1 MTQSIFSI
9 LWAEE
14 RVFNKKYRFNT
25 LLVQSYHK
33 PLEATKT
40 ITPAIYHTAAY
51 YYDKA
56 EDISDVFAGRKVGYV
71 YTRISNPTTESVERK
86 LANLEGGQGA
96 ILCASGMAAISL
108 ACLSILRAGDEIIS
122 ATGIFGGTLSFFKNS
137 LKQFNVNTVFVD
149 VSDARNIE
157 SAITNRTRLI
167 FIETIGN
174 PLLNVP
180 DIKQISQVA
189 KKHGIPLFVDNTLGT
204 PYLIKLKEFGAN
216 IIIYSTTKF
225 ITGSGSTIGGAVID
239 CGNFAWGSGRFL
251 DFAEHQKQFGDFAFL
266 AKARRILRD
275 FGYCI
280 APFNAY
286 MTAIGLETLS
296 LRMDRQ
302 CENAM
307 KLAKA
312 LSTHPKVLSVN
323 YPGLIYNPYHNIAKK
338 QFKNRYGAI
347 LTLTLKDKQQAFNF
361 IDKLKLAKNTTN
373 IGDSR
378 TLVIHPASTIFLEF
392 SEAERLKNGV
402 KDGLVRVSV
411 GIEDAHDI
419 INDFKQALE
428 AI

>member
-1 MTQSIFSI
+1 M
-9 LWAEE
+9 
-14 RVFNKKYRFNT
+14 FNKKYRFNT

-33 PLEATKT
+33 PVESTKT

-51 YYDKA
+51 YYENA
-56 EDISDVFAGRKVGYV
+56 EDISDVFAGKKPGYV
-71 YTRISNPTTESVERK
+71 YTRISNPTTESVEHK
-86 LANLEGGQGA
+86 LATLEGGQGA

-122 ATGIFGGTLSFFKNS
+122 ATGIFGGTLSFFKNT
-137 LKQFNVNTVFVD
+137 LKQFNVNTTFVD
-149 VSDARNIE
+149 VSDLRNIE
-157 SAITNRTRLI
+157 SAITERTRLI

-180 DIKQISQVA
+180 NIKQISQIA
-189 KKHGIPLFVDNTLGT
+189 KTHGIPLFVDNTLGT
-204 PYLIKLKEFGAN
+204 PFLINLKKLGAN

-225 ITGSGSTIGGAVID
+225 IAGSGSTIGGAIID
-239 CGNFAWGSGRFL
+239 CGNFSWGSGRFS
-251 DFAEHQKQFGDFAFL
+251 DFALQRKQFGDFAFL

-286 MTAIGLETLS
+286 MTAIGIETLS

-302 CENAM
+302 CANAM

-312 LSTHPKVLSVN
+312 LSYHPKILSLN
-323 YPGLIYNPYHNIAKK
+323 YPGLIDNPYHNIAKK

-347 LTLTLKDKQQAFNF
+347 LTLTLKDKKEAFKFVNG
-361 IDKLKLAKNTTN
+361 LKLAKNTTN
-373 IGDSR
+373 IGDTR
-378 TLVIHPASTIFLEF
+378 TLVIHPASTIFAEF
-392 SEAERLKNGV
+392 SETERLKNGV
-402 KDGLVRVSV
+402 TDGLVRVSV

-419 INDFKQALE
+419 INDFKKALE
-428 AI
+428 AL